1 MQFAQKWRPCANYSR
16 LQSVSIAQNLR
27 RMARPPDPL
36 HVTLRDLVWARLS
49 LRKRRR
55 AVRIVTSAPD
65 FRRLFES
72 SPGCYL
78 VLSPD
83 LRIVGVSDAYLAAT
97 MTARDAI
104 VGRPLFEVF
113 PDNPDDPSA
122 DGVAKLRASLARVLA
137 HRVADRMEIQKYDI
151 RRPEADGGGFEER
164 YWSPVNIP
172 VLGNDGG
179 VEYIIHCV
187 EDVTD
192 LVRLKEHGTKQDQ
205 TIQQLAVRSER
216 RFAEL
221 LDAAPD
227 AMVVVGENGRIEL
240 VNVRAEALF
249 GYTRSE
255 LLGRELDLLVPERLR
270 TRHSLHVTR
279 FLANPMTRPM
289 GSGLELFGRRKDG
302 TEIPIEVSLS
312 PLRSET
318 GMTVSAAI
326 RDITERKQTDAAL
339 KLGAAR
345 LASAVESMQDAFA
358 LFDGNDEL
366 VLCNSVYRRLL
377 GDVVPGALLGL
388 SYQRLL
394 DGWLAHAANREEER
408 ELREKCLSGRRE
420 QARTVDVRLQDGRS
434 LRLTSRPTAEGGVVE
449 VIWDLTEDEKRA
461 EELRVARKDAEAAS
475 SAKSEFL
482 SSMSH
487 ELRTPMNS
495 ILGFA
500 QLLRRDRKDPLSAR
514 NKDRVEQ
521 ILSGGEHLLRLIDDI
536 LDLSRIEAGSVSIST
551 EPVSLVD
558 VLGEVRRTLEPMATR
573 QGIVFEA
580 RFVPA
585 DLPMAA
591 VDRVRLIQILMNF
604 GSNAIKYN
612 RTGGCVAFQISLP
625 DPNNVRITVEDSG
638 FGIPLDKQDKLFQPF
653 QRAGQEAGPIQG
665 TGIGLV
671 ITKRLAEL
679 MGGGVG
685 FRSDP
690 GQGSAFWV
698 NIPVHQ
704 SRAKSTPERAFVETG
719 AELSVGAER
728 VVLYVEDN
736 PANVVFMKD
745 LLGTFDRLTLVTTA
759 TAEEGVAAARR
770 LQPDVILMDVN
781 LPGMSGL
788 DALRALRGS
797 AVTQAIPII
806 ALTAAASAR
815 DKQHGEQA
823 GFHRYLTKPVKVD
836 ELIAALEELFTGG
849 EPS

>member
-1 MQFAQKWRPCANYSR
+1 MK
-16 LQSVSIAQNLR
+16 
-27 RMARPPDPL
+27 
-36 HVTLRDLVWARLS
+36 T
-49 LRKRRR
+49 
-55 AVRIVTSAPD
+55 APD
-65 FRRLFES
+65 FRRLFEA

-83 LRIVGVSDAYLAAT
+83 LNIVAVSDPYLSAT
-97 MTARDAI
+97 MTKREAI

-122 DGVAKLRASLARVLA
+122 DGVAKLRASLDRVLA
-137 HRVADRMEIQKYDI
+137 HRVPDRMEIQKFDI
-151 RRPEADGGGFEER
+151 RRPESDGGAFEER
-164 YWSPVNIP
+164 YWSPLNLP
-172 VLGNDGG
+172 VAGSDGG

-205 TIQQLAVRSER
+205 AIQQLVVRSER
-216 RFAEL
+216 RFAQL
-221 LDAAPD
+221 LDTAPD
-227 AMVVVGENGRIEL
+227 AIVVVGENGRIEL
-240 VNVRAEALF
+240 VNARAEVLF
-249 GYTRSE
+249 GYVRSE
-255 LLGRELDLLVPERLR
+255 LVGQELDVLVPERLR
-270 TRHSLHVTR
+270 TRHSLHVAR
-279 FLANPMTRPM
+279 FLANPMMRPM

-302 TEIPIEVSLS
+302 AEVPIEVSLS
-312 PLRSET
+312 PLRSES
-318 GMTVSAAI
+318 GLTVSAAI
-326 RDITERKQTDAAL
+326 RDITERKRTEAAA
-339 KLGAAR
+339 KLSAER

-358 LFDGNDEL
+358 LFDANDEL
-366 VLCNSVYRRLL
+366 VLCNSVYRRLV
-377 GDVVPGALLGL
+377 GEGVEGAILGL
-388 SYQRLL
+388 SYERLL
-394 DGWLAHAANREEER
+394 DTWLKHAVCPEGENR
-408 ELREKCLSGRRE
+408 ELREQCLSGRRE
-420 QARTVDVRLQDGRS
+420 QSRTVDIRVQDGRS
-434 LRLTSRPTAEGGVVE
+434 LRITSRPTAEGGVVE

-461 EELRVARKDAEAAS
+461 EELRAARKEAEAAS

-500 QLLRRDRKDPLSAR
+500 QLLQRDKKDPLSSR
-514 NKDRVEQ
+514 HKDRVEQ
-521 ILSGGEHLLRLIDDI
+521 ILKGGEHLLRLIDDI
-536 LDLSRIEAGSVSIST
+536 LDLSRIEAGRVSIST

-558 VLGEVRRTLEPMATR
+558 VLGEVRRTMEPMAAR

-580 RFVPA
+580 SAVPA

-612 RTGGCVAFQISLP
+612 RTGGRVVFGVSLP
-625 DPNNVRITVEDSG
+625 DAKHVRVTVEDSG
-638 FGIPLDKQDKLFQPF
+638 LGIPLDKQAKLFQPF

-685 FRSDP
+685 FRSSP
-690 GQGSAFWV
+690 GEGSVFWV
-698 NIPVHQ
+698 DIPVHDEL
-704 SRAKSTPERAFVETG
+704 RVNPLPERALLKVD
-719 AELSVGAER
+719 AELSTGPAR

-745 LLGTFDRLTLVTTA
+745 LLGTFDHLTLVTTT
-759 TAEEGVAAARR
+759 TAEDGVTAARR
-770 LQPDVILMDVN
+770 LLPDVILMDVN

-788 DALRALRGS
+788 DALKALRQFPE
-797 AVTQAIPII
+797 TRAIPII
-806 ALTAAASAR
+806 ALTAAASGR
-815 DKQHGEQA
+815 DRERGEQA

-836 ELIAALEELFTGG
+836 ELIAALEELFNGAKQAQ
-849 EPS
+849 